1 MRRFA
6 VLPVFAIVLA
16 TSACSA
22 DVEVL
27 DSPYRAEFDVALAR
41 VTTEFERSVLG
52 DGVITDAEYA
62 EAQQRY
68 VACVEDQ
75 GYSLEVRAA
84 PNGDPIYEFDTG
96 LPPDDSFEEA
106 RAAAFA
112 AYDDC
117 GLVTVAEI
125 EPLKR
130 AIEANPQNVD
140 RAQAI
145 IDCLVDAEVAPQGA
159 TAEDLETYLAVDG
172 TDPGDPLTARV
183 DAIDECVSSAAK

>member
-1 MRRFA
+1 MRRSA
-6 VLPVFAIVLA
+6 VLSVCAIVLV
-16 TSACSA
+16 TSACSEK
-22 DVEVL
+22 VEVL
-27 DSPYRAEFDVALAR
+27 DSPYRAEFDAALGR
-41 VTTEFERSVLG
+41 VTTDFERSVLG

-68 VACVEDQ
+68 VSCVEDQ
-75 GYSLEVRAA
+75 GYSLVVRAS

-112 AYDDC
+112 AYDEC
-117 GLVTVAEI
+117 GLVTIREI

-140 RAQAI
+140 REQAI
-145 IDCLVDAEVAPQGA
+145 IDCLVDAEVAPRGS
-159 TAEDLETYLAVDG
+159 TVEDLGTYLSVDG
-172 TDPGDPLTARV
+172 ADAGDPLAART
-183 DAIDECVSSAAK
+183 DAIDECVSSAAQ